1 MSDTPAP
8 TLTLA
13 DITAEKL
20 IVGNSI
26 YDNIMDQTLTNL
38 ILVYNKRALQS
49 ATLLR
54 IQFAKIRKHF
64 NANAEAASDTKYS
77 WRQEPWNIESH
88 QFRELVLRV
97 AKARTG
103 KGVSYAIEEKK
114 IKVNKDRDLG
124 GWDSRQY
131 FLIVTW
137 EVPKPE

>member
-1 MSDTPAP
+1 MADTPAP
-8 TLTLA
+8 PLKLA

-26 YDNIMDQTLTNL
+26 YDNIMDQTLANL
-38 ILVYNKRALQS
+38 ILVYRKYSLQS
-49 ATLLR
+49 ATSLR
-54 IQFAKIRKHF
+54 IQFAKIRLHF

-88 QFRELVLRV
+88 LFRELVLRV

-103 KGVSYAIEEKK
+103 QGLSYAIEEKK
-114 IKVNKDRDLG
+114 IRVLKDRDLG
-124 GWDSRQY
+124 GWDTRQY